1 MSTSGARFSKVPIVI
16 GPEKL
21 FAVCHVYIRDWD
33 LKSLETL
40 LRNKTIWKQT
50 EGTGLWAKICTPIT
64 SNLDFKIR
72 LRLCEVTV
80 TFEKRAYVEEGKIP
94 VAHR

>member
-50 EGTGLWAKICTPIT
+50 EGTGL
-64 SNLDFKIR
+64 
-72 LRLCEVTV
+72 
-80 TFEKRAYVEEGKIP
+80 
-94 VAHR
+94 

>member
-1 MSTSGARFSKVPIVI
+1 MFTLGI
-16 GPEKL
+16 GILRVLKL
-21 FAVCHVYIRDWD
+21 YQEVKLYG
-33 LKSLETL
+33 
-40 LRNKTIWKQT
+40 NKT
-50 EGTGLWAKICTPIT
+50 EGTGLWAKICTTIT

>member
-1 MSTSGARFSKVPIVI
+1 M
-16 GPEKL
+16 
-21 FAVCHVYIRDWD
+21 
-33 LKSLETL
+33 ETN
-40 LRNKTIWKQT
+40 R
-50 EGTGLWAKICTPIT
+50 GTGLWAKICTPIT